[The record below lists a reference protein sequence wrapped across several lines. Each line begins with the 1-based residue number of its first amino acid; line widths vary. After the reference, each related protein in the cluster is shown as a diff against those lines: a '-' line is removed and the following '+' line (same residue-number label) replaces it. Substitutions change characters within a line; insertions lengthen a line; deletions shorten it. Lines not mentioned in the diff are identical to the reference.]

1 MKKKLGILTSIFILF
16 VGYFLFI
23 KPYKN
28 KTKPIEDFIQV
39 NPTVKV
45 ITDEMIFIMDNKQ
58 DNLHDIDLNNE
69 EEISKLARKEYEQN
83 NNEEIIFNMEEH

>member
-1 MKKKLGILTSIFILF
+1 MKKKLGILSSIIIVF
-16 VGYFLFI
+16 VGYLLFT

-28 KTKPIEDFIQV
+28 KSKPLEDFIQV
-39 NPTVKV
+39 YPTENV

>member
-1 MKKKLGILTSIFILF
+1 M
-16 VGYFLFI
+16 
-23 KPYKN
+23 
-28 KTKPIEDFIQV
+28 

-45 ITDEMIFIMDNKQ
+45 ITDEMILIMDNKQ

>member
-28 KTKPIEDFIQV
+28 ETKPIEDFIQV

-45 ITDEMIFIMDNKQ
+45 ITDEMILIMDNKQ